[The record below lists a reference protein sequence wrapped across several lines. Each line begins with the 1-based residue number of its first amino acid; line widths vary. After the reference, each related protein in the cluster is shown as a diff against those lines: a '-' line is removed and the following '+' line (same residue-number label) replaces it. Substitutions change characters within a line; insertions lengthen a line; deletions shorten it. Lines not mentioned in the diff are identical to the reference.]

1 MCARRRCFAGS
12 DVAGATSRW
21 GLRPQHIRLRANVAG
36 DCSLPTYPGT
46 GSALSPGLFIYFG
59 SYYPLQQIPFVKI
72 EVVSLQ
78 PCSKLFGKCPMSMVL
93 CLCGNILLDGINVIV
108 ADRECTISVLPRK
121 IAMLLFVLHPKRCT
135 PFQLLNYVGHCRP
148 TTLHTQNVYMIAHPS
163 HCDDAAIH
171 IVEYS
176 ADIGKQFS
184 HIIGRYEFF
193 PVFGA
198 EYNVHIYSRQ
208 RLWHILRSFFAKI
221 YKPGLSELC
230 ERARVC
236 ARRRCF
242 AGSDVAGATPRWG
255 LRPQHIR
262 CKANA
267 AGKHSHPAHPGTGSA
282 LSPGLFIISAPHTV
296 LARAYLCIR
305 RLRRGV

>member
-1 MCARRRCFAGS
+1 
-12 DVAGATSRW
+12 
-21 GLRPQHIRLRANVAG
+21 
-36 DCSLPTYPGT
+36 
-46 GSALSPGLFIYFG
+46 
-59 SYYPLQQIPFVKI
+59 
-72 EVVSLQ
+72 
-78 PCSKLFGKCPMSMVL
+78 MSMVL

-148 TTLHTQNVYMIAHPS
+148 TTLHTQNMYMIAHPS

-184 HIIGRYEFF
+184 HIIGRYEFL

-221 YKPGLSELC
+221 YKPGLSEPL
-230 ERARVC
+230 RACPGVC
-236 ARRRCF
+236 TAALFCRQRCCRSNT
-242 AGSDVAGATPRWG
+242 ALGSSPPT
-255 LRPQHIR
+255 
-262 CKANA
+262 
-267 AGKHSHPAHPGTGSA
+267 HSLQGECCRQAFPSG
-282 LSPGLFIISAPHTV
+282 SPGHG
-296 LARAYLCIR
+296 LCP
-305 RLRRGV
+305 